1 MDVRNGVEILRSPA
15 IISPDID
22 GGTIND
28 AEIIGGTSTP
38 ATLGIT
44 DKTPVNAVAATG
56 TVTFS
61 DLPNVYV
68 ANVNATGTITFAGT
82 PVENETFVIGA
93 VTFTFK
99 AARSGVGEVTID
111 ADNTQQAV
119 NALAAI
125 TADASAIVT
134 SISALG
140 VVTMTAVAAG
150 AAGNLITLTESATGT
165 AVSGAGTLTN
175 GVTEVLETVT
185 VGSQVFRAVA
195 ARGGAGEF
203 TVGATVTT
211 AATNL
216 AAAINA
222 DLATVDAE
230 SFVGVVNLIA
240 VTKGTAGNSIVL
252 TESASNTTVSGSGT
266 LSGGV
271 AGTVGIAN
279 ETCADANY
287 IYHCTAANGV
297 TDANWEKIP
306 LRDTLTTQVIA
317 SSVTLTAAQ
326 CVGESINN
334 YGQTDNIT
342 FMLPAA
348 AEGLNFTFI
357 AGTTVAKYLRF
368 DPASGDSIYLDG
380 LTTGDGKYAG
390 IASVTIGD
398 WIQFVAF
405 KTGASAYDWMA
416 TSGLGAWS
424 MES

>member
-1 MDVRNGVEILRSPA
+1 MFNPFKNRPVQDQSAVEIT
-15 IISPDID
+15 
-22 GGTIND
+22 GGTISGTD
-28 AEIIGGTSTP
+28 ITGGTVTP
-38 ATLGIT
+38 TTLGIT
-44 DKTPVNAVAATG
+44 EKTPVNAVAATG

-61 DLPNVYV
+61 GLPNVYV
-68 ANVNATGTITFAGT
+68 ANVNATGTITFSGT
-82 PVENETFVIGA
+82 PVADETFVIGA

-99 AARSGVGEVTID
+99 ASRTGVGEVTID
-111 ADNTQQAV
+111 ANNTQQAV

-125 TADASAIVT
+125 TADASAVVT
-134 SISALG
+134 AVSALG
-140 VVTMTAVAAG
+140 VVTLTAVAAG

-185 VGSQVFRAVA
+185 VDSQVFRAVT

-211 AATNL
+211 AAAGL
-216 AAAINA
+216 AAAVNA
-222 DLATVDAE
+222 DLVTVDAE

-240 VTKGTAGNSIVL
+240 ATKGTGGNSIVL
-252 TESASNTTVSGSGT
+252 TESASNTTVSGAGT
-266 LSGGV
+266 LAGGV

-279 ETCADANY
+279 ETCSDANY

-297 TDANWEKIP
+297 TDANWEKVP

-317 SSVTLTAAQ
+317 SSVTLTALQ
-326 CVGESINN
+326 CTGEVINN
-334 YGQTDNIT
+334 YGQTDNVT
-342 FMLPAA
+342 FILPAA

-390 IASVTIGD
+390 LAAVTASD
-398 WIQFVAF
+398 WIQFMTF

-416 TSGLGAWS
+416 TSGLGAWVA
-424 MES
+424 EA